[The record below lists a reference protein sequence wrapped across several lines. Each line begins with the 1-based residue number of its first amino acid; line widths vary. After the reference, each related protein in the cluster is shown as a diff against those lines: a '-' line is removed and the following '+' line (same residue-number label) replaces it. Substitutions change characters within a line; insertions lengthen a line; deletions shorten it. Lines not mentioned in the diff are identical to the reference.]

1 MGAAFSAGRRRATI
15 AFRFPDTMSEY
26 SENPCLTCGAC
37 CMTYRVSFYWA
48 DGDAR
53 GLAPALTERVN
64 AHVACMAGTNAK
76 APRCA
81 ALDGEP
87 GGRYACRVY
96 EQRPEPCREV
106 QIGDDKCRH
115 ARARHGLAALS

>member
-1 MGAAFSAGRRRATI
+1 MTDTSA
-15 AFRFPDTMSEY
+15 
-26 SENPCLTCGAC
+26 NPCLSCGAC

-48 DGDAR
+48 DADAR
-53 GLAPALTERVN
+53 GLPATLTERVN
-64 AHVACMAGTNAK
+64 AHLSCMAGTNAK

-81 ALDGEP
+81 ALSAGP
-87 GGRYACRVY
+87 GGEVSCSVYA
-96 EQRPEPCREV
+96 QRPEPCREV